1 MRQYEFNAP
10 VQKIIR
16 QVVLNAHKQIAG
28 NVNESKKQIADEL
41 NQLNQKLSIARDKLL
56 SEAIDDE
63 DYQVI
68 KSELKPKIEQLEQ
81 RLQQAG
87 RSKAVTGL
95 ETRLDRALSAVSSIS
110 WFYNSSSIEIK
121 RSIIGSMFPEN
132 LVFDEKNIEP
142 PD

>member
-28 NVNESKKQIADEL
+28 NINESKKQIADEL
-41 NQLNQKLSIARDKLL
+41 NQLNQKLSIARNKLL

-95 ETRLDRALSAVSSIS
+95 ETRLDRALSA
-110 WFYNSSSIEIK
+110 
-121 RSIIGSMFPEN
+121 R
-132 LVFDEKNIEP
+132 
-142 PD
+142 